1 MAAHRMCTPQ
11 GPGRSAANES
21 LSTPISTPT
30 PNTSLPTPNAIA
42 HSRAPSMKHGPHS
55 CTNIPYLPS
64 GGDTGIFAER
74 LKKNHNRTAQQPSQ
88 HTQRKH
94 TARQQAPP
102 DPTPE
107 SLTAPP
113 CTNVTGEHDERQDLG
128 RDQDGADELDPDE
141 HRQLLPRGLPPRQGP
156 ERNPVRLDRRDGRTG
171 AARSLPL
178 HLLGHEDAQVPRPDP
193 ADHLRVLPPAHRQD
207 DRIRDD
213 RRSHVH
219 TLTIERY
226 NAESQKKA
234 TEDYGNKKMFI
245 DTKGFNITAAQA
257 TDTFRIHMAELGIS
271 LKGEVWEVTDATT
284 RTRTGSWGA
293 GFEYMSLF
301 AIDLIIRKNVM
312 IRIDG
317 NPAKLTFHKA
327 FADSQKFCNSCN
339 KYTAH
344 PPPIAYG
351 IPPQHHPHHHESEK
365 CDCHLNKGKRPAET
379 KASKV
384 TAFQMRR
391 AKAKKTTL
399 A

>member
-1 MAAHRMCTPQ
+1 MSQ
-11 GPGRSAANES
+11 ANTMNGKTWDEIKMEPMNWIQMNIDGCFPEDS
-21 LSTPISTPT
+21 LHVKAQSE
-30 PNTSLPTPNAIA
+30 
-42 HSRAPSMKHGPHS
+42 
-55 CTNIPYLPS
+55 IPYALIDVMDEP
-64 GGDTGIFAER
+64 
-74 LKKNHNRTAQQPSQ
+74 
-88 HTQRKH
+88 
-94 TARQQAPP
+94 APP
-102 DPTPE
+102 EAFLCIFSGMKTRKFHVQTQ
-107 SLTAPP
+107 LTI
-113 CTNVTGEHDERQDLG
+113 CEYFHQHIGKKIEYETTG
-128 RDQDGADELDPDE
+128 GAMY
-141 HRQLLPRGLPPRQGP
+141 
-156 ERNPVRLDRRDGRTG
+156 
-171 AARSLPL
+171 
-178 HLLGHEDAQVPRPDP
+178 
-193 ADHLRVLPPAHRQD
+193 
-207 DRIRDD
+207 
-213 RRSHVH
+213 